1 MKLKSSKA
9 RSEYSPCLQSA
20 PLMNGCTSALLTKTH
35 KPVHTH
41 KTLLNTCMQGVH
53 TYTEF
58 SQQLSRVD
66 LLRGRAGWDNG
77 LNSREGERDRGKTW
91 EREREREGLKKRWE
105 VKGGASKG
113 AETHTELSVV
123 CVDMLLCIC
132 DGTWLKRFLFQSPSL
147 PLPTFFPLFQVKLLP
162 LILQLF

>member
-66 LLRGRAGWDNG
+66 LLRGRAGWNNG
-77 LNSREGERDRGKTW
+77 LNSREGERDREKA
-91 EREREREGLKKRWE
+91 RERERGRGWR
-105 VKGGASKG
+105 KGGRLKEG
-113 AETHTELSVV
+113 RQRGQRHTELPVV
-123 CVDMLLCIC
+123 WVDTLLYIC
-132 DGTWLKRFLFQSPSL
+132 DGTWLKLFLFQSPSL
-147 PLPTFFPLFQVKLLP
+147 PHSTFFPLFQVKLLP

>member
-1 MKLKSSKA
+1 MDLI
-9 RSEYSPCLQSA
+9 
-20 PLMNGCTSALLTKTH
+20 
-35 KPVHTH
+35 
-41 KTLLNTCMQGVH
+41 QG
-53 TYTEF
+53 
-58 SQQLSRVD
+58 
-66 LLRGRAGWDNG
+66 
-77 LNSREGERDRGKTW
+77 REREIEGKR

-147 PLPTFFPLFQVKLLP
+147 PLPLPTFFPLFQVKLLP